1 MLDVYLSML
10 DLSYFELS
18 EAFKGLKDENVWK
31 RPAEGLLSIGE
42 LAGHIS
48 YWEANKFAGEGK
60 ANLSPDLEK
69 CRVNSPLIDERFR
82 YYPSTLANPPSEE
95 HRAMTADQVYREMV
109 RIHAETFA
117 DFKHG
122 NPDLDTAP
130 VGYAPNFTFRE
141 LLKYAIF
148 HISYHTGQ
156 MYSARH
162 LLGEET
168 PDN

>member
-10 DLSYFELS
+10 DLGYFELG
-18 EAFKGLKDENVWK
+18 EAFKGLQDSHVWK

-48 YWEANKFAGEGK
+48 YWEAHKFAGEGT
-60 ANLSPDLEK
+60 ANLKPDHDK
-69 CRVNSPLIDERFR
+69 CQVKSLLIDERFS
-82 YYPSTLANPPSEE
+82 YYQKTLAAPPSDEQ
-95 HRAMTADQVYREMV
+95 RAMTAEQVHREMV
-109 RIHAETFA
+109 RIHEETFA
-117 DFKHG
+117 YFKAR

-130 VGYAPNFTFRE
+130 KGYNPHFSYRE
-141 LLKYAIF
+141 LLKYAVF

-156 MYSARH
+156 MYTVRH